1 MKTANM
7 EITSPAK
14 AIRAFCLG
22 CVGYSANEVKLCP
35 SVKCPLHPF
44 RFGKNPYLK
53 RELTEEQRQASAAR
67 LAAMREKASLKRNSE
82 QNTFIEEESP

>member
-1 MKTANM
+1 M
-7 EITSPAK
+7 ITSPAK
-14 AIRAFCLG
+14 AIREFCLG

-35 SVKCPLHPF
+35 SAKCPLYPF

-67 LAAMREKASLKRNSE
+67 LAEMRKRANLGRNAE
-82 QNTFIEEESP
+82 QNTCIEEELL